1 MTTMEHVDVA
11 PEEYGR
17 LFPSPLHVYNTVAFS
32 ELNSGKC
39 EAVKYMVFRE
49 GKIRG
54 GIVLGLR
61 DGMWQSPFSAPFGG
75 FTLLRGQ
82 RMEYIEHMAR
92 CMSDFADA
100 AACPV
105 RIVFPPVPYDDSLIT
120 KSVSAFSRM
129 PQCVMSYD
137 VSYHYDLR
145 SPVTVSRKAR
155 GALREA
161 LRYDFAFECLDGN
174 EADIVRVYDIVRQ
187 NHEAKGYPVKMSCRE
202 VIDTVR
208 IIPADFFVLNV
219 LGRDV
224 AAAVAFHV
232 SPGIVQL
239 IYWGDIPGTSSMRVM
254 NRMAFELSS
263 YYRDKGLDI
272 MDLGPSTE
280 AAIPN
285 YGLCAFK
292 ESWGCRPSL
301 KPQVIIR
308 PSSHI

>member
-1 MTTMEHVDVA
+1 MTTMELVDVA

-17 LFPSPLHVYNTVAFS
+17 LFPSPPLVYNTVAFN
-32 ELNSGKC
+32 ELNRGKC
-39 EAVKYMVFRE
+39 EDVRYMVFRE

-92 CMSDFADA
+92 CMGEFADV

-105 RIVFPPVPYDDSLIT
+105 RIIFPPVPYDEGLTT
-120 KSVSAFSRM
+120 KCVNAFSRM
-129 PQCVMSYD
+129 AHCAMSYD
-137 VSYHYDLR
+137 VSYHYNLQEAA
-145 SPVTVSRKAR
+145 TASRKAR

-161 LRYDFAFECLDGN
+161 LRYGFVFERLAGN
-174 EADIVRVYDIVRQ
+174 DADIVRVYDIVKR

-202 VIDTVR
+202 VIETSEV
-208 IIPADFFVLNV
+208 ISADFFVLKES
-219 LGRDV
+219 GRDV

-232 SPGIVQL
+232 ARGVVQI
-239 IYWGDIPGTSSMRVM
+239 IYWGDLPGTSHMRVM
-254 NRMAFELSS
+254 NRLAAELADF
-263 YYRDKGLDI
+263 YRNRGLHI

-301 KPQVIIR
+301 KPQVIVR
-308 PSSHI
+308 PSSRI